1 LSSGANDVSICKSL
15 HGRALEEPDAEMAE
29 QMPDSAGEDKNGK
42 EFVVAGPLLKAK
54 IARPLQRPG
63 EDCAAQKLAT
73 LS

>member
-1 LSSGANDVSICKSL
+1 
-15 HGRALEEPDAEMAE
+15 MAE